1 MAKLEGIIYKTFDH
15 YVVLRGFAAIK
26 DLAQI
31 SHRPKS
37 YQRNADKEHKK
48 SIIQFLASGEYKY
61 FPEITLACRVAN
73 YTEFAKNIGIDNA
86 VDRDDAQFVPGLKV
100 LSERLPYEGYR
111 ARHASLTKN
120 ANDELVRVDGNHRLE
135 IFDENNEALWDEAKA
150 DKLELEKLIVPF
162 TVIFSEKEFGDKF
175 EAGIFHNINFKQ
187 LPLRQ
192 EASLRI
198 IHDIGAFDNK
208 ESLGKE
214 YPLALD
220 LIEVVKTGQFN
231 AIPWLSV
238 VDDISKSYY
247 RTTCL
252 SIARL
257 LISQKETLYLQR
269 KECVLDLKKTRRD
282 ISSIQNEMNIIEE
295 TVKAKF
301 DEIQEL
307 ELNQTGFE
315 EMVTYKKLKLEISQ
329 IQEQLKLKQNNH
341 ISLEYKI
348 THLEYKATNLRR
360 YLKSCENSS
369 IISEALTLLVGVYR
383 SFSQEAHGNIAFLCA
398 LVYYAILDK
407 MQMQS
412 FIDWAERNGINK
424 IIEPDDLSKDSAVN
438 LIMMFEQIYQAKKN
452 EIFISMQFG
461 DSQSELIYEK
471 ITRAIERF
479 NEKHKSIRLNA
490 TPIRIDRTVESSTF
504 SIQDRIL
511 EAIKSC
517 SLIIADLSSS
527 NINVYHEIGYAMGV
541 AESHN
546 MIPNMILLYKEDTNH
561 NKEKKDIDKFVGF
574 NLRNLSQLRFK
585 DYKQLVDGL
594 VDRLEKHYGV

>member
-135 IFDENNEALWDEAKA
+135 IFDEKNEALWDEAKA

-329 IQEQLKLKQNNH
+329 IQEQLKLEQNNH

-348 THLEYKATNLRR
+348 AHLEYKATNLRR

>member
-31 SHRPKS
+31 SHRPES
-37 YQRNADKEHKK
+37 YQRNADREHKK

-360 YLKSCENSS
+360 YLKSCENTS

-398 LVYYAILDK
+398 LVYYTILDK

-546 MIPNMILLYKEDTNH
+546 MIPNMILLYKEDTNY
-561 NKEKKDIDKFVGF
+561 NREKKDIDKFVGF

>member
-31 SHRPKS
+31 SHRPES

-73 YTEFAKNIGIDNA
+73 YTEFAKNIGIDSA

-111 ARHASLTKN
+111 ARHANLIKN

-329 IQEQLKLKQNNH
+329 IQEQLKLEQNNH

-348 THLEYKATNLRR
+348 AHLEYKATNLRR

>member
-329 IQEQLKLKQNNH
+329 IQEQLKLEQNNH

-348 THLEYKATNLRR
+348 AHLEYKATNLRR

-398 LVYYAILDK
+398 LVYYTILDK

>member
-31 SHRPKS
+31 SHRPES
-37 YQRNADKEHKK
+37 YQRNADREHKK

-61 FPEITLACRVAN
+61 FPEITLACGVAN

-111 ARHASLTKN
+111 ARHANLTKN

-150 DKLELEKLIVPF
+150 DKHELEKLIVPF

-282 ISSIQNEMNIIEE
+282 ISSIQNEIDTLEE

-360 YLKSCENSS
+360 YLKSCENTS

-398 LVYYAILDK
+398 LVYYTILDK

-546 MIPNMILLYKEDTNH
+546 MIPNMILLYKEDTNY
-561 NKEKKDIDKFVGF
+561 NREKKDIDKFVGF

>member
-111 ARHASLTKN
+111 ARHANLIKN

-329 IQEQLKLKQNNH
+329 IQEQLKLEQNNH

-348 THLEYKATNLRR
+348 AHLEYKATNLRR